1 MRKLL
6 FVILSCALA
15 LPLSAQMRYRVQ
27 PQAPY
32 RSGEAWL
39 EEMAGRNRFA
49 WEYDAD
55 FRYIFDNRE
64 FTPSQDA
71 LIPSGTLNTLAFI
84 PTVGFS
90 VQQSQRV
97 HHRLAVG
104 LELAHDMGSQT
115 WAGLATEPVAYYDA
129 HVRTRRGLFEGV
141 AGMFPR
147 RFHEGE
153 YTEAFISGMCR
164 DTDRIVEGLLLK
176 WRGERFFAELGSDW
190 MGKYGHNRRER
201 FQVMSFGRWD
211 ATPWLALGWTGAFY
225 HYACSD
231 LASNVIDNHL
241 LEPWIKMDAA
251 RRTSW
256 QELSLR
262 LGALVG
268 YQRDRAHF
276 EDLMLPVGGDL
287 ILTARRWGI
296 ELQNETYVGD
306 NLLPLRGL
314 PNPAGGVY
322 GTDLYFRSP
331 CYDGFYD
338 RVQLAWLPRL
348 NHYLT
353 LRLAVRAHFGLE
365 GFLGWQQQFSLRL
378 SLDAL
383 RHRDTLAGR
392 CL

>member
-1 MRKLL
+1 MIIKYMPEDFIVQEVLVTEFSSRDSEQAYMFLCLDKKGISTFDAIAAIESWFPVSDCTAAGLKDSDG
-6 FVILSCALA
+6 VTSQKISI
-15 LPLSAQMRYRVQ
+15 PIRYR
-27 PQAPY
+27 
-32 RSGEAWL
+32 GIL
-39 EEMAGRNRFA
+39 NRIDEF
-49 WEYDAD
+49 
-55 FRYIFDNRE
+55 NRE
-64 FTPSQDA
+64 NANEKRFLRLTFLGYSNEPLKPARLEGNVFRLRLRGMDSAKAESMMKRQIYT
-71 LIPSGTLNTLAFI
+71 LIF
-84 PTVGFS
+84 
-90 VQQSQRV
+90 
-97 HHRLAVG
+97 
-104 LELAHDMGSQT
+104 M
-115 WAGLATEPVAYYDA
+115 
-129 HVRTRRGLFEGV
+129 
-141 AGMFPR
+141 
-147 RFHEGE
+147 
-153 YTEAFISGMCR
+153 
-164 DTDRIVEGLLLK
+164 
-176 WRGERFFAELGSDW
+176 
-190 MGKYGHNRRER
+190 
-201 FQVMSFGRWD
+201 
-211 ATPWLALGWTGAFY
+211 
-225 HYACSD
+225 
-231 LASNVIDNHL
+231 

-262 LGALVG
+262 LSALAG

-287 ILTARRWGI
+287 ILTARRWGV

-314 PNPAGGVY
+314 ANPAGGVY

-353 LRLAVRAHFGLE
+353 LRLAVRAHFGRE